1 MRSNTKFDSSM
12 RSGWSSDMT
21 RSRKPHPIVQVVQSA
36 ASELN
41 DVLNAISLR
50 LSLLQHQV
58 EASSFE
64 GEIVRLAGLIEKA
77 SQCIRRL
84 DDYARAEELVASMR
98 PARTKRR
105 ASVHRIETPSLL
117 PEPSQPTAL
126 LITESSAEDS
136 AIKEC
141 LERSGCTVVTAGSS
155 DEGLS
160 LLQSNQSFDHI
171 VCDSTLLAES
181 GGKFTTELSRA
192 APDTR
197 VYVLE
202 RPSFSERTFYR
213 AH

>member
-1 MRSNTKFDSSM
+1 MFDCSVKSV
-12 RSGWSSDMT
+12 WSSDMT
-21 RSRKPHPIVQVVQSA
+21 KSRRPHPIVQVVQNA
-36 ASELN
+36 ASEIN

-50 LSLLQHQV
+50 ISLLQHQV
-58 EASSFE
+58 EASAFE
-64 GEIVRLAGLIEKA
+64 AEIARLAGLIEKA
-77 SQCIRRL
+77 SQRIHRL

-98 PARTKRR
+98 LARNRKRSR
-105 ASVHRIETPSLL
+105 IDRSPSVLS
-117 PEPSQPTAL
+117 EPFQRTAL
-126 LITESSAEDS
+126 LITDSSGEDS

-141 LERSGCTVVTAGSS
+141 LERSGCTVVIAGSS

-181 GGKFTTELSRA
+181 GGKFTTELSRT
-192 APDTR
+192 APETR

-202 RPSFSERTFYR
+202 RPVSSERTFNR

>member
-1 MRSNTKFDSSM
+1 MFDGSVKSV
-12 RSGWSSDMT
+12 WSSDMT
-21 RSRKPHPIVQVVQSA
+21 KSRRPHPIVQVVQNA
-36 ASELN
+36 ATELS

-50 LSLLQHQV
+50 ISLLQHQV
-58 EASSFE
+58 EASAFE
-64 GEIVRLAGLIEKA
+64 AEIARLAGLIEKA
-77 SQCIRRL
+77 SQRIHRL

-98 PARTKRR
+98 PARNRKRSR
-105 ASVHRIETPSLL
+105 TVRKPSI
-117 PEPSQPTAL
+117 PSEPFQRTAL
-126 LITESSAEDS
+126 LITESSGEDS

-141 LERSGCTVVTAGSS
+141 LERSGCTVVIAGSS

-181 GGKFTTELSRA
+181 GGKFTTELSRT
-192 APDTR
+192 APETR

-202 RPSFSERTFYR
+202 RPVSSERTFNR

>member
-1 MRSNTKFDSSM
+1 MTK
-12 RSGWSSDMT
+12 
-21 RSRKPHPIVQVVQSA
+21 SRRPHPIVQVVQNT

-50 LSLLQHQV
+50 ISLLQHQV
-58 EASSFE
+58 EASAFE
-64 GEIVRLAGLIEKA
+64 AEIARLAGLIEKA
-77 SQCIRRL
+77 SQRIHRL

-98 PARTKRR
+98 PARNRKRSIIDR
-105 ASVHRIETPSLL
+105 SPSL
-117 PEPSQPTAL
+117 PSEPLQRTAL
-126 LITESSAEDS
+126 LISDSSGEDS

-141 LERSGCTVVTAGSS
+141 LERSGCTVVMAGSS

-192 APDTR
+192 APETR
-197 VYVLE
+197 VYVFE
-202 RPSFSERTFYR
+202 RPVSSERTFHR

>member
-1 MRSNTKFDSSM
+1 MTK
-12 RSGWSSDMT
+12 
-21 RSRKPHPIVQVVQSA
+21 SRRPHPIVQVVQTA

-50 LSLLQHQV
+50 ISLLQHQV

-64 GEIVRLAGLIEKA
+64 AEIARLASLVEKA
-77 SQCIRRL
+77 SQRIHRL

-98 PARTKRR
+98 PARNRKR
-105 ASVHRIETPSLL
+105 SRIDRSPSL
-117 PEPSQPTAL
+117 PSEPLQRTAL
-126 LITESSAEDS
+126 LITDSSGENS

-141 LERSGCTVVTAGSS
+141 LERSGCTVVIAGSS

-171 VCDSTLLAES
+171 ICDSTLLAEA
-181 GGKFTTELSRA
+181 GGKFTAELSRA
-192 APDTR
+192 APETR

-202 RPSFSERTFYR
+202 RPVLSDRTFNR

>member
-1 MRSNTKFDSSM
+1 MTK
-12 RSGWSSDMT
+12 
-21 RSRKPHPIVQVVQSA
+21 SRRPHPIVQVVQNA
-36 ASELN
+36 ASELS

-50 LSLLQHQV
+50 ISLLQHQV
-58 EASSFE
+58 EASAFE
-64 GEIVRLAGLIEKA
+64 AEIARLAGLIEKA
-77 SQCIRRL
+77 SQRVHRL

-98 PARTKRR
+98 LARNRKRSR
-105 ASVHRIETPSLL
+105 TDRKPSI
-117 PEPSQPTAL
+117 PSEPFQRTAL
-126 LITESSAEDS
+126 LITDSSGEDS

-141 LERSGCTVVTAGSS
+141 LERSGCTVVIAGSS

-181 GGKFTTELSRA
+181 GGKFTTELSRT
-192 APDTR
+192 APETR

-202 RPSFSERTFYR
+202 RPVSSERTFNR

>member
-1 MRSNTKFDSSM
+1 MTK
-12 RSGWSSDMT
+12 
-21 RSRKPHPIVQVVQSA
+21 SRRPHPIVQVVQNA
-36 ASELN
+36 ASEIS

-50 LSLLQHQV
+50 ISLLQHQV
-58 EASSFE
+58 EASAFE
-64 GEIVRLAGLIEKA
+64 AEIARLAGLIEKA
-77 SQCIRRL
+77 SQGIHRL

-98 PARTKRR
+98 PARNRKRSR
-105 ASVHRIETPSLL
+105 TVRKQSIPS
-117 PEPSQPTAL
+117 EPFQRTAL
-126 LITESSAEDS
+126 LITESSGEDS

-141 LERSGCTVVTAGSS
+141 LERSGCTVVIAGSS

-181 GGKFTTELSRA
+181 GGKFTTELSRT
-192 APDTR
+192 APETR

-202 RPSFSERTFYR
+202 RPVSSERTFHR